1 MPQKVIKFGGI
12 NRRVNEF
19 KNSGACEELINLR
32 PGVEGGFRVIRPKH
46 KLVSGIYYRQVYE
59 HSFGDTSNIIVVDDA
74 GVIYWIDKTGERKQ
88 QIAFI
93 AKDVE
98 LAFAGNVLVAYSES
112 KKEQQVFKFENETYE
127 KYDVSFRRIVDAYIE
142 YSPYSYTEGTTYTA
156 VSDDTTPP
164 SLNQALGKAASGFN
178 NVNTNGLCG
187 AAVVGCTYE
196 LDDGSEFWST
206 AFAVA
211 NSADVPT
218 HHQPMIGAVDSAN
231 AVVVTGALGVKFC
244 IKFAEGEKAKGIKK
258 INVYSTKA
266 VLPYEIT
273 GTAESPAIKEVSLE
287 ELNLAG
293 QVMHYQGSIDV
304 DGTED
309 FLSLDFGT
317 ELSAEKIMDVLPG
330 CVDRIG
336 NMVSYNNRFHYYRS
350 EIQHVIQAPTV
361 SRAPADSVID
371 LAGQLTYSEWIA
383 YVKFDKGWKLIDNV
397 YRLVDGAPLDII
409 YPMIGIEEIAFVK
422 AERTDDGTFYVPYIE
437 MFYVKLKESSAYNY
451 SYAFN
456 VKPSIED
463 GGHFEADMESA
474 NQVWGR
480 DFVYD
485 KKVFWKKET
494 NSINVSAQ
502 YNPFVFPVE
511 YSYLFSGEIRDITTS
526 YIPISATQIGQY
538 PITVFTTNGIYSLE
552 QGNGAV
558 LYVSTVPLQPLVIE
572 GKAVATPYGTFFKSS
587 KNLYVISGREVANMS
602 AVLDG
607 ERETAIRDLD
617 AYKVLCRTYGVF
629 HDFSFSLSR
638 EDFDEHI
645 VDATL
650 AYDPLQNELY
660 INSGHPNHKYS
671 YVLNLDTKMYHKVS
685 RRYYVA
691 QNGGRYAI
699 EEIGNN
705 ELSVVS
711 LHDEDKTTQP
721 ILLQSRPL
729 SLEEYYTHIQRLL
742 MHVDVHLQGE
752 QYLCLSVFASDNL
765 YDWKCIMSAQK
776 KETILRQ
783 IRTNKAPK
791 SYRDY
796 IILITGMVDT
806 NTDLSDLIA
815 DYTVVNRRLG

>member
-1 MPQKVIKFGGI
+1 
-12 NRRVNEF
+12 
-19 KNSGACEELINLR
+19 
-32 PGVEGGFRVIRPKH
+32 
-46 KLVSGIYYRQVYE
+46 
-59 HSFGDTSNIIVVDDA
+59 
-74 GVIYWIDKTGERKQ
+74 
-88 QIAFI
+88 
-93 AKDVE
+93 
-98 LAFAGNVLVAYSES
+98 
-112 KKEQQVFKFENETYE
+112 
-127 KYDVSFRRIVDAYIE
+127 
-142 YSPYSYTEGTTYTA
+142 
-156 VSDDTTPP
+156 
-164 SLNQALGKAASGFN
+164 
-178 NVNTNGLCG
+178 
-187 AAVVGCTYE
+187 
-196 LDDGSEFWST
+196 
-206 AFAVA
+206 
-211 NSADVPT
+211 
-218 HHQPMIGAVDSAN
+218 
-231 AVVVTGALGVKFC
+231 
-244 IKFAEGEKAKGIKK
+244 
-258 INVYSTKA
+258 
-266 VLPYEIT
+266 
-273 GTAESPAIKEVSLE
+273 
-287 ELNLAG
+287 
-293 QVMHYQGSIDV
+293 
-304 DGTED
+304 
-309 FLSLDFGT
+309 
-317 ELSAEKIMDVLPG
+317 
-330 CVDRIG
+330 
-336 NMVSYNNRFHYYRS
+336 
-350 EIQHVIQAPTV
+350 
-361 SRAPADSVID
+361 
-371 LAGQLTYSEWIA
+371 
-383 YVKFDKGWKLIDNV
+383 
-397 YRLVDGAPLDII
+397 
-409 YPMIGIEEIAFVK
+409 
-422 AERTDDGTFYVPYIE
+422 

-456 VKPSIED
+456 VKPSIENA
-463 GGHFEADMESA
+463 GQFESDMA
-474 NQVWGR
+474 AVNQEWGR

-511 YSYLFSGEIRDITTS
+511 YSYIFSGEIRDITTS

-558 LYVSTVPLQPLVIE
+558 LYVNTVPLQPLVIE

-587 KNLYVISGREVANMS
+587 KNLYVLSGRDVANMS

-660 INSGHPNHKYS
+660 INSGHPNHEYS

-699 EEIGNN
+699 EETYK
-705 ELSVVS
+705 LSIVS

-765 YDWKCIMSAQK
+765 YDWKCIMSSQK